1 MSNIKTKF
9 ILLYFIVLISVGS
22 LGFHLI
28 DSEEWGFIDSIYMTI
43 ITLSTVGFAEVHEL
57 TNMGKFWTILLIIF
71 GVSGFALFISQLGE
85 NLMEL
90 REMRLQRVQNILKK
104 LRNHYIIFGYGRMG
118 AIIADE
124 LAKKKVKY
132 VVVENDEEKIIA
144 LQEKGYQYYRGD
156 ATTDETLEAI
166 SIKYAKGIVVALGT
180 EQDNLFVTMSARTLN
195 KDANLLSRCSN
206 QDTEY
211 KLKRAGADKVINPY
225 VAGGHKMAELLIEP
239 SIEDTVSISTPQFD
253 IDLVVEE
260 INLNDVPSLLGITI
274 VDSNIRKKYNLIII
288 GIKDKKGKFQLNP
301 NMDYKL
307 DKDQVIMLIGAKNNM
322 KRFQR
327 EYIKDK

>member
-1 MSNIKTKF
+1 MTKIKTKF
-9 ILLYFIVLISVGS
+9 ILIYFIVLISVGS

-28 DSEEWGFIDSIYMTI
+28 DGEEWGFIDSIYMTI

-57 TNMGKFWTILLIIF
+57 TNVGKFWTILLIIF

-90 REMRLQRVQNILKK
+90 REMRRQRVQQILKK

-132 VVVENDEEKIIA
+132 VVVENDDEKVIA
-144 LQEKGYQYYRGD
+144 LQEKGYQYFRGD
-156 ATTDETLEAI
+156 ANADGTLEAVGV
-166 SIKYAKGIVVALGT
+166 KYAKGIVVTLGT
-180 EQDNLFVTMSARTLN
+180 EQDNLFVTMSVRTLN
-195 KDANLLSRCSN
+195 AKAFLLSRCSN
-206 QDTEY
+206 ADNEY
-211 KLKRAGADKVINPY
+211 KLKRAGANKVVNPY
-225 VAGGHKMAELLIEP
+225 VAGGHKMTELLIEP
-239 SIEDTVSISTPQFD
+239 SIEDTISISTPQFD

-260 INLNDVPSLLGITI
+260 IEINTVPSLIGVSI
-274 VDSNIRKKYNLIII
+274 VDSNLRKKYNLIII

-301 NMDYKL
+301 IMDYKL
-307 DKDQVIMLIGAKNNM
+307 GKDQVIMLIGAKSNM

-327 EYIKDK
+327 AYLNHK

>member
-1 MSNIKTKF
+1 MVNIKTKF

-22 LGFHLI
+22 FGFHLI
-28 DSEEWGFIDSIYMTI
+28 DGKEWGFVDSIYMTI

-71 GVSGFALFISQLGE
+71 GVTGFAMFISQLGE

-90 REMRLQRVQNILKK
+90 REIRRQRVQQILKK

-132 VVVENDEEKIIA
+132 VVVENDNEKIIA
-144 LQEKGYQYYRGD
+144 LQEKGYQYFRGD
-156 ATTDETLEAI
+156 ANADETLEAVGV
-166 SIKYAKGIVVALGT
+166 KYAKGIVVTLGT
-180 EQDNLFVTMSARTLN
+180 EQDNLFVTMSVRTLN
-195 KDANLLSRCSN
+195 PKAFLLSKCSHT
-206 QDTEY
+206 DTNF
-211 KLKRAGADKVINPY
+211 KLKRAGADKVVNPY
-225 VAGGHKMAELLIEP
+225 VAGGHKMTELLLEP
-239 SIEDTVSISTPQFD
+239 DIEDTISISTTQFD

-260 INLNDVPSLLGITI
+260 IHINNVPNLIGSSII
-274 VDSNIRKKYNLIII
+274 DSNIRKKYNLIII

-307 DKDQVIMLIGAKNNM
+307 GKDQVIMLIGAKANM

-327 EYIKDK
+327 EYLKNK

>member
-1 MSNIKTKF
+1 MSKIKTKF
-9 ILLYFIVLISVGS
+9 ILIYFIVLISVGS
-22 LGFHLI
+22 IGFHLI

-57 TNMGKFWTILLIIF
+57 TTIGKFWTILLIIF

-118 AIIADE
+118 TIIADE
-124 LAKKKVKY
+124 LAMKKVIY

-166 SIKYAKGIVVALGT
+166 SIKHAKGIVVALGT

-195 KDANLLSRCSN
+195 KNANLLSRCSN

-239 SIEDTVSISTPQFD
+239 SIEDTISISTPQFD

-260 INLNDVPSLLGITI
+260 ININDVPSLIGISI

-307 DKDQVIMLIGAKNNM
+307 GKDQVIMLIGAKNNM

-327 EYIKDK
+327 EYIKDR

>member
-1 MSNIKTKF
+1 MAKIKTKF
-9 ILLYFIVLISVGS
+9 ILIYFIVLISIGS
-22 LGFHLI
+22 FGFYI
-28 DSEEWGFIDSIYMTI
+28 IGGNQWGIVDSMYMTI
-43 ITLSTVGFAEVHEL
+43 ITLSTVGYGEVHEL
-57 TNMGKFWTILLIIF
+57 TNLGKLWTILLIIF
-71 GVSGFALFISQLGE
+71 GVSGFAMFISQLGE

-90 REMRLQRVQNILKK
+90 REARRQRVQQILKK

-124 LAKKKVKY
+124 LAKNKVKY
-132 VVVENDEEKIIA
+132 VVVENDDEKVIA

-156 ATTDETLEAI
+156 ANADETLEAVGV
-166 SIKYAKGIVVALGT
+166 KYAKGIVVTLGT
-180 EQDNLFVTMSARTLN
+180 EQDNLFVTMSVRTLN

-225 VAGGHKMAELLIEP
+225 VAGGHRMTELLIEP
-239 SIEDTVSISTPQFD
+239 SIEDAVSISTPQFD

-260 INLNDVPSLLGITI
+260 ININDVPSLIGVSI

-288 GIKDKKGKFQLNP
+288 GIKYKKGKFELNP
-301 NMDYKL
+301 NMNVKL
-307 DKDQVIMLIGAKNNM
+307 GKDQIIMLIGAKTNM
-322 KRFQR
+322 KKFQKKYL
-327 EYIKDK
+327 ENK

>member
-1 MSNIKTKF
+1 MVKIKTKF
-9 ILLYFIVLISVGS
+9 ILFYFIVLISVGS
-22 LGFHLI
+22 FGFHI
-28 DSEEWGFIDSIYMTI
+28 IGGKEWGFVDSLYMTI
-43 ITLSTVGFAEVHEL
+43 ITLSTVGFAEVHTL
-57 TNMGKFWTILLIIF
+57 TAFGKIWAILIIVF

-90 REMRLQRVQNILKK
+90 REMRRQRVRQILKK

-132 VVVENDEEKIIA
+132 VVVENDDEKIIA

-156 ATTDETLEAI
+156 ANADETLEAVGV
-166 SIKYAKGIVVALGT
+166 KHAKGIVVTLGT
-180 EQDNLFVTMSARTLN
+180 EQDNLFVTMSVRTLN
-195 KDANLLSRCSN
+195 QKAFLLSRCSHT
-206 QDTEY
+206 DTEF
-211 KLKRAGADKVINPY
+211 KLKRAGANKVVNPY
-225 VAGGHKMAELLIEP
+225 VAGGHRMTELLLEP
-239 SIEDTVSISTPQFD
+239 SIEDAVSLSTPQFD

-260 INLNDVPSLLGITI
+260 IEINNVPNLFGVSI

-288 GIKDKKGKFQLNP
+288 GIKDKRGKFQLNP

-307 DKDQVIMLIGAKNNM
+307 GKDQVIMLIGAKSNM

-327 EYIKDK
+327 AYLSNK

>member
-1 MSNIKTKF
+1 MAKIKTKF

-22 LGFHLI
+22 FGFHFI
-28 DSEEWGFIDSIYMTI
+28 GGEQWGFVDSIYMTI
-43 ITLSTVGFAEVHEL
+43 ITLSTVGYGEVHTL
-57 TNMGKFWTILLIIF
+57 TNLGKLWTILLIIF
-71 GVSGFALFISQLGE
+71 GVSGFAMFISQLGE

-90 REMRLQRVQNILKK
+90 REIRRQRVQQILKK

-124 LAKKKVKY
+124 LASKRVKY
-132 VVVENDEEKIIA
+132 VVVESDEEKIIG

-166 SIKYAKGIVVALGT
+166 GVKYAKGIVVALGT
-180 EQDNLFVTMSARTLN
+180 DQDNLFVTMSVRTLN

-239 SIEDTVSISTPQFD
+239 DIEDTVSISTPQFD

-260 INLNDVPSLLGITI
+260 ININDVPSLIGVSI

-288 GIKDKKGKFQLNP
+288 GIKDRKGKFELNP
-301 NMDYKL
+301 NMNVKL
-307 DKDQVIMLIGAKNNM
+307 GKDQIIMLIGAKANM
-322 KRFQR
+322 KEFQKK
-327 EYIKDK
+327 YLKNK

>member
-1 MSNIKTKF
+1 MAKIKTKF
-9 ILLYFIVLISVGS
+9 ILIYFIVLISIGS
-22 LGFHLI
+22 FGFYI
-28 DSEEWGFIDSIYMTI
+28 IGGNQWGIVDSMYMTI
-43 ITLSTVGFAEVHEL
+43 ITLSTVGYGEVHEL
-57 TNMGKFWTILLIIF
+57 TNLGKLWTILLIIF
-71 GVSGFALFISQLGE
+71 GVSGFAMFISQLGE

-90 REMRLQRVQNILKK
+90 REARRQRVQQILKK

-124 LAKKKVKY
+124 LAKNKVKY
-132 VVVENDEEKIIA
+132 VVVENDDEKVIA

-156 ATTDETLEAI
+156 ANADETLEAVGV
-166 SIKYAKGIVVALGT
+166 KYAKGIVVTLGT
-180 EQDNLFVTMSARTLN
+180 EQDNLFVTMSVRTLN

-225 VAGGHKMAELLIEP
+225 VAGGHRMTELLIEP
-239 SIEDTVSISTPQFD
+239 SIEDAVSISTPQFD

-260 INLNDVPSLLGITI
+260 ININDVPSLIGVSI
-274 VDSNIRKKYNLIII
+274 VNSNIRKKYNLIII

-301 NMDYKL
+301 NMNVKL
-307 DKDQVIMLIGAKNNM
+307 DKDQTIMLIGAKTQLKQFQKEFLNN
-322 KRFQR
+322 K
-327 EYIKDK
+327 

>member
-1 MSNIKTKF
+1 MAKIKTKY

-28 DSEEWGFIDSIYMTI
+28 DAKEWGFVDSIYMTI

-57 TNMGKFWTILLIIF
+57 TSLGKMWTILLIIF
-71 GVSGFALFISQLGE
+71 GVSGFAIFISQLGE

-90 REMRLQRVQNILKK
+90 REMRRQRVQQILKK

-124 LAKKKVKY
+124 LAKKNVKY

-156 ATTDETLEAI
+156 ANSDETLEAVGV
-166 SIKYAKGIVVALGT
+166 KYARGIVVTLGT
-180 EQDNLFVTMSARTLN
+180 EQDNLFVTMSVRTLN
-195 KDANLLSRCSN
+195 PKTFLLTRCSHN
-206 QDTEY
+206 DTEY
-211 KLKRAGADKVINPY
+211 KLKRAGANKVVNPY
-225 VAGGHKMAELLIEP
+225 VAGGHRMTELLIEP
-239 SIEDTVSISTPQFD
+239 NIEDAVSISTPQFD

-260 INLNDVPSLLGITI
+260 IIINEVPSLIGISI

-288 GIKDKKGKFQLNP
+288 GIKDKKGEFQLNP
-301 NMDYKL
+301 NMNVKL
-307 DKDQVIMLIGAKNNM
+307 DKDQTIMLIGGKANM
-322 KRFQR
+322 KKFQR
-327 EYIKDK
+327 EFLKNK

>member
-1 MSNIKTKF
+1 MKKIKTKF
-9 ILLYFIVLISVGS
+9 ILIYFIVLISVGS
-22 LGFHLI
+22 IGFHLI

-57 TNMGKFWTILLIIF
+57 TTIGKFWTILLIIF

-118 AIIADE
+118 TIIADE
-124 LAKKKVKY
+124 LAMKKVIY

-166 SIKYAKGIVVALGT
+166 SIKHAKGIVVALGT

-195 KDANLLSRCSN
+195 KNANLLSRCSN

-239 SIEDTVSISTPQFD
+239 SIEDTISISTPQFD

-260 INLNDVPSLLGITI
+260 ININDVPSLIGISI

-307 DKDQVIMLIGAKNNM
+307 GKDQVIMLIGAKNNM

-327 EYIKDK
+327 EYIKDR

>member
-1 MSNIKTKF
+1 MAKIKTKF
-9 ILLYFIVLISVGS
+9 ILLYFIVLITVGS
-22 LGFHLI
+22 FGFHLI
-28 DSEEWGFIDSIYMTI
+28 DGEQWGFVDSIYMTI
-43 ITLSTVGFAEVHEL
+43 ITLSTVGYGEVHTL
-57 TNMGKFWTILLIIF
+57 TNLGKFWAILLIIF
-71 GVSGFALFISQLGE
+71 GVSGFAMFISQLGE

-90 REMRLQRVQNILKK
+90 REIRRQRVQQILKK

-124 LAKKKVKY
+124 LASKRVKY
-132 VVVENDEEKIIA
+132 VVVESDEEKIIG

-166 SIKYAKGIVVALGT
+166 GVKYAKGIVVALGT
-180 EQDNLFVTMSARTLN
+180 EQDNLFVTMSVRTLN
-195 KDANLLSRCSN
+195 KNANLLSRCSN

-239 SIEDTVSISTPQFD
+239 NIEDTVSISTPQFD

-260 INLNDVPSLLGITI
+260 ININDIPSLIGVSI

-288 GIKDKKGKFQLNP
+288 GIKDRKGKFELNP
-301 NMDYKL
+301 NMNVKL
-307 DKDQVIMLIGAKNNM
+307 GKDQIIMLIGAKANM
-322 KRFQR
+322 KEFQKK
-327 EYIKDK
+327 YLKNK

>member
-1 MSNIKTKF
+1 MSKIKTKF
-9 ILLYFIVLISVGS
+9 ILIYFIVLISIGS

-57 TNMGKFWTILLIIF
+57 TTIGKFWTILLIIF

-118 AIIADE
+118 TIIADE
-124 LAKKKVKY
+124 LAMKKVIY

-166 SIKYAKGIVVALGT
+166 SIKHAKGIVVALGT

-195 KDANLLSRCSN
+195 KNANLLSRCSN

-239 SIEDTVSISTPQFD
+239 SIEDTISISTPQFD

-260 INLNDVPSLLGITI
+260 ININDVPSLIGISI

-307 DKDQVIMLIGAKNNM
+307 GKDQVIMLIGAKNNM

-327 EYIKDK
+327 EYIKDR

>member
-1 MSNIKTKF
+1 MAKIKTKF

-22 LGFHLI
+22 FGFHLI
-28 DSEEWGFIDSIYMTI
+28 DGEKWGFVDSMYMTI
-43 ITLSTVGFAEVHEL
+43 ITLSTVGFAEVHDL

-90 REMRLQRVQNILKK
+90 REMRRQRVQQILKK

-132 VVVENDEEKIIA
+132 VVVENDDEKIIA
-144 LQEKGYQYYRGD
+144 IQEKGYQYFRGD
-156 ATTDETLEAI
+156 ANADETLEAVGV
-166 SIKYAKGIVVALGT
+166 KYAKGIVVTLGT
-180 EQDNLFVTMSARTLN
+180 EQDNLFVTMSVRTLN
-195 KDANLLSRCSN
+195 QKAFLLSRCSHE
-206 QDTEY
+206 DTEY
-211 KLKRAGADKVINPY
+211 KLKRAGADKVVNPY
-225 VAGGHKMAELLIEP
+225 VAGGHKMTELLIEP
-239 SIEDTVSISTPQFD
+239 SIEDAVSISTPQFD

-260 INLNDVPSLLGITI
+260 ININDVPNLIGVLII
-274 VDSNIRKKYNLIII
+274 DSNIRKKYNLIII

-301 NMDYKL
+301 NMDVKL
-307 DKDQVIMLIGAKNNM
+307 DKDQTIMLIGAKDNM
-322 KRFQR
+322 MKFRR
-327 EYIKDK
+327 EFPKNK

>member
-1 MSNIKTKF
+1 MSKIKTKF
-9 ILLYFIVLISVGS
+9 ILIYFIVLISIGS

-57 TNMGKFWTILLIIF
+57 TNMGKFWTILLIMF

-124 LAKKKVKY
+124 LAKTKVKY

-156 ATTDETLEAI
+156 ANADETLEAVGV
-166 SIKYAKGIVVALGT
+166 KYAKGIVVTLGT
-180 EQDNLFVTMSARTLN
+180 EQDNLFVTMSVRTLN
-195 KDANLLSRCSN
+195 PKAFLLSRCSHT
-206 QDTEY
+206 DTDF
-211 KLKRAGADKVINPY
+211 KLKRAGADKVVNPY
-225 VAGGHKMAELLIEP
+225 VAGGHKMTELLLEP
-239 SIEDTVSISTPQFD
+239 SIEDAVSISTPQFD

-260 INLNDVPSLLGITI
+260 ININDVPSLIGISI

-301 NMDYKL
+301 HMDYKL